1 MLRSIWNLYQ
11 SIRNRIPHLSSAA
24 EHFLSPSEPRDR
36 KYSISCTNNYFL
48 FFGPSFVPS
57 CSKTFWKLKIEIFLS
72 RSSDGLKK
80 CSAILGR
87 CGIRFLIDW
96 WRFQIDLSTPTT
108 LKAQKHYFL
117 MKFTRQNFRKVMI
130 FLLFQILDCD
140 FEGFK
145 IIFRTSSCHE
155 RFLRG
160 SNKSNI
166 GSKYFSHFFRDFF

>member
-1 MLRSIWNLYQ
+1 M
-11 SIRNRIPHLSSAA
+11 
-24 EHFLSPSEPRDR
+24 
-36 KYSISCTNNYFL
+36 
-48 FFGPSFVPS
+48 
-57 CSKTFWKLKIEIFLS
+57 EIFKFSFSKSFRAWRCKEGPKNKKFLLVQENENFPS
-72 RSSDGLKK
+72 PSSDGLKK
-80 CSAILGR
+80 CSAALGR

-117 MKFTRQNFRKVMI
+117 MKFTRQNFRKIMD

-160 SNKSNI
+160 SKNSNI
-166 GSKYFSHFFRDFF
+166 GSNYFFKKKSILFFNFEKRCPLQ